1 MASSSCICGGYSE
14 LCSHQI
20 ILCGFMKFANH
31 SILFLFAF
39 YTGSQLFENLG
50 CSCHRTACKFS
61 VLVMPLSWEWS
72 FLHTAKINNNNKMLM
87 PSSTEI
93 WIWTPRLCSKRK
105 KMQCKNQIQ
114 ITNAGLPETLRD
126 FSVGYRC
133 LEMWNKDFVELVQL
147 LTETHRQ
154 QNETFCLKF
163 KFKFG
168 KENAGLLG
176 SLIQKSCMD

>member
-50 CSCHRTACKFS
+50 CSCHKTACKFS

-72 FLHTAKINNNNKMLM
+72 FLHTAKIMCKMLM

-114 ITNAGLPETLRD
+114 ITNASYQRPWETLVLVIDALKCDIRILLSLCS
-126 FSVGYRC
+126 FWLKLIGNKMKHSVWNSNSN
-133 LEMWNKDFVELVQL
+133 LEKQMLVFWVL
-147 LTETHRQ
+147 
-154 QNETFCLKF
+154 
-163 KFKFG
+163 
-168 KENAGLLG
+168 
-176 SLIQKSCMD
+176 

>member
-1 MASSSCICGGYSE
+1 MVPLPLSLGDVVSMFSKKECQILIHLTIEQFFFGQRRQKSFWIMLMASSSCICGGYSE

-39 YTGSQLFENLG
+39 YAGSQLFDNLG
-50 CSCHRTACKFS
+50 CSCHKTACKFS

-72 FLHTAKINNNNKMLM
+72 FLHTAKIMCKMLM

-93 WIWTPRLCSKRK
+93 WIWTPRLCSKWK

-114 ITNAGLPETLRD
+114 ITNASYQRPWETL
-126 FSVGYRC
+126 V
-133 LEMWNKDFVELVQL
+133 LVID
-147 LTETHRQ
+147 
-154 QNETFCLKF
+154 
-163 KFKFG
+163 
-168 KENAGLLG
+168 A
-176 SLIQKSCMD
+176 